1 MLHVKICVPD
11 KTIHCIPDN
20 SQFIEVV
27 KSKSAFL
34 LKTCLPSKT
43 NSISFFFFKQSDWIT
58 SIHIEQQTS
67 NQCLY

>member
-27 KSKSAFL
+27 KKSKSAFF
-34 LKTCLPSKT
+34 
-43 NSISFFFFKQSDWIT
+43 IQKQILNYK
-58 SIHIEQQTS
+58 QKMVAVV
-67 NQCLY
+67 Y

>member
-1 MLHVKICVPD
+1 MLYVIDGVPD

-27 KSKSAFL
+27 KKSKSASL

-43 NSISFFFFKQSDWIT
+43 NSTYFFFFS
-58 SIHIEQQTS
+58 S
-67 NQCLY
+67 NLIGLQAFI

>member
-27 KSKSAFL
+27 KKSKSAFL

-43 NSISFFFFKQSDWIT
+43 NSISFFFLQAI
-58 SIHIEQQTS
+58 
-67 NQCLY
+67 